1 MILFLKKQKRE
12 NLEQRRQFVDLFQIV
27 TDEHQ
32 ILGRITTTTREKM
45 NIEDYEQLETPS
57 IAINMTAGALAGILE
72 HCIMYPMDSVKV
84 FIV

>member
-1 MILFLKKQKRE
+1 
-12 NLEQRRQFVDLFQIV
+12 
-27 TDEHQ
+27 
-32 ILGRITTTTREKM
+32 M

-84 FIV
+84 FIISIVLRVYFRLLI